1 LRKNQITIP
10 KVIGVAGRAR
20 VNTAAA
26 SGAKGIK
33 TIPGRSM
40 LKKTTLALAVLMAL
54 TGCDK
59 AQTPTQS
66 TETPTA
72 AVAEVKTLTSGI
84 EIANMDT
91 SVKPQQDFFRYVNG
105 NWLAKTE
112 IPADKGR
119 WGSFDELRENADKQV
134 LAIVQELAAKTAEP
148 GTDNQKI
155 SDFYRSY
162 MDTAKLD
169 ALGLEPLKADFA
181 KVDALTSH
189 ADLAK
194 LWGELQADR
203 TGTPVVLYVGQ
214 DQKASDQYITQAN
227 QAGLG
232 MPDRDYYLNSDEKSK
247 EIQQKYQAYISRVA
261 ELAGWTDP
269 AKVAAT
275 VYAIESKLAEAQ
287 WSRIQNRDRNATYN
301 KLSLTQLA
309 ETAPGFDWAALLSA
323 AKLAD
328 VKELVVRQ
336 PTYLTA
342 FAKLQSEIPVA
353 DWQTY
358 LKFHLVRANSQLLAS
373 SFDQAS
379 FEFYGKTLSGLEAQ
393 RDREKRAVS
402 ALEESLGFM
411 LGKIYVERHF
421 KPEAKER
428 MDQLI
433 KNLRVAFKQAIDGL
447 EWMSPETKKA
457 AQEKLTKFNA
467 KIGYPD
473 VWRDYSCLEI
483 KADDLIG
490 NMQRSSQCEFDR
502 MVAKLGKAVDRT
514 EWGMTPQTVNAYY
527 SSTMNEIVFPA
538 AILQPPFF
546 NVDADDAVNYGAI
559 GGVIGH
565 EITHGFDDQGRRS
578 DGNGNLTDWWQ
589 PTDAEQFKKRAQLM
603 IDQYSAFNP
612 IDDLKLQGALGL
624 GENIADL
631 GGLTVAFKAYQN
643 SLNGKPAA
651 VIDGFSG
658 DQRFFMGW
666 SQVWR
671 IKFRDASLR
680 QQVITGPHSPGMY
693 RVLGVLSNMPEFYQ
707 TYDVKPGDGMY
718 REEAVRVKIW

>member
-1 LRKNQITIP
+1 
-10 KVIGVAGRAR
+10 
-20 VNTAAA
+20 
-26 SGAKGIK
+26 
-33 TIPGRSM
+33 M
-40 LKKTTLALAVLMAL
+40 LNKSTLALAVLVAL
-54 TGCDK
+54 AGCDK

-66 TETPTA
+66 TETPAA

-84 EIANMDT
+84 ELSNMDT
-91 SVKPQQDFFRYVNG
+91 SVKPAQDFFRYVNG

-134 LAIVQELAAKTAEP
+134 LAIVQELAGQTAEQ
-148 GTDNQKI
+148 GTDTQKI

-162 MDTAKLD
+162 MDTATLD
-169 ALGLEPLKADFA
+169 TLGLEPLKADFT
-181 KVDALTSH
+181 KIEALASH
-189 ADLAK
+189 ADLAT
-194 LWGELQADR
+194 LWGELQAAR
-203 TGTPVVLYVGQ
+203 TGTPVVLFISQ
-214 DQKASDQYITQAN
+214 DQKASDQYITLAN
-227 QAGLG
+227 QSGLG
-232 MPDRDYYLNSDEKSK
+232 MPDRDYYLNTDEKSK
-247 EIQQKYQAYISRVA
+247 EIQQKYQAYISKVA
-261 ELAGWTDP
+261 ELAGWDDP

-287 WSRIQNRDRNATYN
+287 WSRVQNRDRNATYN
-301 KLSLTQLA
+301 KLTLAQLA
-309 ETAPGFDWAALLSA
+309 ETAPGFDWAALLGA
-323 AKLAD
+323 AKLSD
-328 VKELVVRQ
+328 VKEVVVRQ

-342 FAKLQSEIPVA
+342 FAKLQKEIPVA
-353 DWQTY
+353 DWQSY
-358 LKFHLVRANSQLLAS
+358 LKFHLVRANSELLAS
-373 SFDQAS
+373 GFDQAS

-393 RDREKRAVS
+393 REREKRAVA
-402 ALEESLGFM
+402 ALEGSLGFM

-428 MDQLI
+428 MDQMI
-433 KNLRVAFKQAIDGL
+433 KNMRVAFKEAIDGL
-447 EWMSPETKKA
+447 EWMTPETKKA
-457 AQEKLTKFNA
+457 AQEKLSKFNA

-473 VWRDYSCLEI
+473 VWRDYSCLEV
-483 KADDLIG
+483 KAGDLVG
-490 NMQRSSQCEFDR
+490 NIQRSSQCEFDR
-502 MVAKLGKAVDRT
+502 MVAKLGQPVDRT

-546 NVDADDAVNYGAI
+546 NVNADDAVNYGAI

-578 DGNGNLTDWWQ
+578 DGNGNLTDWWK
-589 PTDAEQFKKRAQLM
+589 PTDAEQFQKRAQLM

-631 GGLTVAFKAYQN
+631 GGLTVAFKAYQT
-643 SLNGKPAA
+643 SLQGKAA
-651 VIDGFSG
+651 PVIDGFSG

-707 TYDVKPGDGMY
+707 TFDVKPGDGMY
-718 REEAVRVKIW
+718 RDDAVRVKIW

>member
-1 LRKNQITIP
+1 
-10 KVIGVAGRAR
+10 
-20 VNTAAA
+20 
-26 SGAKGIK
+26 
-33 TIPGRSM
+33 M
-40 LKKTTLALAVLMAL
+40 LNKSTLALAVLFAL
-54 TGCDK
+54 AGCDK
-59 AQTPTQS
+59 AQTPTQT
-66 TETPTA
+66 TETPPA

-84 EIANMDT
+84 ELSNMDT
-91 SVKPQQDFFRYVNG
+91 NVKPQQDFFRYVNG

-134 LAIVQELAAKTAEP
+134 LAIVQELVAKTAEP
-148 GTDNQKI
+148 GTDIQKI

-162 MDTAKLD
+162 MDTATLD
-169 ALGLEPLKADFA
+169 TLGLEPLKAQFT
-181 KVDALTSH
+181 KVDAVSSH

-194 LWGELQADR
+194 LWGELQAER
-203 TGTPVVLYVGQ
+203 TGTPVVLFVGQ
-214 DQKASDQYITQAN
+214 DQKASDQYITLAN
-227 QAGLG
+227 QSGLG

-247 EIQQKYQAYISRVA
+247 EIQQKYQAYITKVA

-269 AKVAAT
+269 AKVATT
-275 VYAIESKLAEAQ
+275 VYAIESKLAQAQ
-287 WSRIQNRDRNATYN
+287 WSRVQNRDRNATYN
-301 KLSLTQLA
+301 KLTVAQLA
-309 ETAPGFDWAALLSA
+309 ETAPGFDWAALLGA

-328 VKELVVRQ
+328 VKEVVVRQ

-342 FAKLQSEIPVA
+342 FAKLQSEISVA

-393 RDREKRAVS
+393 RDREKRAVA

-433 KNLRVAFKQAIDGL
+433 KNMRVAFKQAIDGL

-473 VWRDYSCLEI
+473 VWRDYSCLEV
-483 KADDLIG
+483 KAGDLVG

-502 MVAKLGKAVDRT
+502 MVAKLGKPVDRT

-589 PTDAEQFKKRAQLM
+589 PIDAEQFQKRAQLM

-631 GGLTVAFKAYQN
+631 GGLTVAFKAYQT
-643 SLNGKPAA
+643 SLQGKPAA

-707 TYDVKPGDGMY
+707 TFDVKPGDGMY
-718 REEAVRVKIW
+718 RDDAVRVKIW

>member
-1 LRKNQITIP
+1 
-10 KVIGVAGRAR
+10 
-20 VNTAAA
+20 
-26 SGAKGIK
+26 
-33 TIPGRSM
+33 M
-40 LKKTTLALAVLMAL
+40 LHKSTLALAVLVAL
-54 TGCDK
+54 AGCDK
-59 AQTPTQS
+59 AQTPAQS
-66 TETPTA
+66 VETPTA

-84 EIANMDT
+84 ELSNMDT

-134 LAIVQELAAKTAEP
+134 LAIVQELAGQTAEP
-148 GTDNQKI
+148 GTDTQKI

-162 MDTAKLD
+162 MDTATLD
-169 ALGLEPLKADFA
+169 TLGLEPLKAHFA
-181 KVDALTSH
+181 KVDAVTSH
-189 ADLAK
+189 SDLAK
-194 LWGELQADR
+194 LWGELQAER
-203 TGTPVVLYVGQ
+203 TGTPVVLFVGQ
-214 DQKASDQYITQAN
+214 DQKASDQYITLAN
-227 QAGLG
+227 QSGLG

-247 EIQQKYQAYISRVA
+247 EIQQKYQAYISKVA
-261 ELAGWTDP
+261 ELAGWADP

-275 VYAIESKLAEAQ
+275 VYAIESKLAEVQ
-287 WSRIQNRDRNATYN
+287 WSRVQNRDRNATYN
-301 KLSLTQLA
+301 KLTLAQLA
-309 ETAPGFDWAALLSA
+309 ETAPGFDWAALLGA

-328 VKELVVRQ
+328 VNEVVVRQ

-358 LKFHLVRANSQLLAS
+358 LKFHMVRANSQLLAS

-393 RDREKRAVS
+393 RDREKRAVA

-428 MDQLI
+428 MDQMI
-433 KNLRVAFKQAIDGL
+433 KNMRVAFKEAIDGL

-473 VWRDYSCLEI
+473 VWRDYSCLEV
-483 KADDLIG
+483 KAGDLVG

-502 MVAKLGKAVDRT
+502 MVAKLGKPVDRT

-589 PTDAEQFKKRAQLM
+589 PTDAEQFQKRAQLM

-631 GGLTVAFKAYQN
+631 GGLTVAFKAYQT
-643 SLNGKPAA
+643 SLQGKPAA

-707 TYDVKPGDGMY
+707 TFDVKPGDGMY
-718 REEAVRVKIW
+718 RDDAVRVKIW

>member
-1 LRKNQITIP
+1 
-10 KVIGVAGRAR
+10 
-20 VNTAAA
+20 
-26 SGAKGIK
+26 
-33 TIPGRSM
+33 M
-40 LKKTTLALAVLMAL
+40 LKKSTLALAVLVAL
-54 TGCDK
+54 AGCEK
-59 AQTPTQS
+59 AQTPTQA
-66 TETPTA
+66 TDTAPA

-84 EIANMDT
+84 ELSNMDT

-148 GTDNQKI
+148 GSDTQKI
-155 SDFYRSY
+155 ADFYRSY
-162 MDTAKLD
+162 MDTATLD
-169 ALGLEPLKADFA
+169 SLGLEPLKADFA

-194 LWGELQADR
+194 LWGELQAYR
-203 TGTPVVLYVGQ
+203 TGTPVVLFVGQ
-214 DQKASDQYITQAN
+214 DQKASDQYITLAN
-227 QAGLG
+227 QSGLG
-232 MPDRDYYLNSDEKSK
+232 MPDRDYYLNTDEKSK
-247 EIQQKYQAYISRVA
+247 EIQQKYQAYITKVA
-261 ELAGWTDP
+261 ELAGWAEP
-269 AKVAAT
+269 AKVATT
-275 VYAIESKLAEAQ
+275 VYAIESKLAAAQ
-287 WSRIQNRDRNATYN
+287 WSRVQNRDRNATYN
-301 KLSLTQLA
+301 KLTVAQLA
-309 ETAPGFDWAALLSA
+309 ETAPGFDWAVLLGA

-328 VKELVVRQ
+328 VNEVVVRQ

-342 FAKLQSEIPVA
+342 FAKLQSEIPLA

-358 LKFHLVRANSQLLAS
+358 LKFHMVRASSELLAS

-393 RDREKRAVS
+393 REREKRAVA
-402 ALEESLGFM
+402 ALEDSLGFM
-411 LGKIYVERHF
+411 LGKMYVERHF

-428 MDQLI
+428 MDQMI
-433 KNLRVAFKQAIDGL
+433 KNMRVAFKEAIDGL
-447 EWMSPETKKA
+447 EWMSAETKKA
-457 AQEKLTKFNA
+457 AQEKLAKFNA

-473 VWRDYSCLEI
+473 VWRDYSCLEV
-483 KADDLIG
+483 KAGDLVG
-490 NMQRSSQCEFDR
+490 NMRRSGQCEFDR
-502 MVAKLGKAVDRT
+502 MVAKLGQPVDRN

-546 NVDADDAVNYGAI
+546 NVNADDAVNYGAI

-589 PTDAEQFKKRAQLM
+589 ATDAEQFQKRAQLM

-631 GGLTVAFKAYQN
+631 GGLTVAFKAYQT
-643 SLNGKPAA
+643 SLQGKPAA

-707 TYDVKPGDGMY
+707 TFDVKPGDGMY
-718 REEAVRVKIW
+718 RDDAVRVKIW

>member
-1 LRKNQITIP
+1 
-10 KVIGVAGRAR
+10 
-20 VNTAAA
+20 
-26 SGAKGIK
+26 
-33 TIPGRSM
+33 M
-40 LKKTTLALAVLMAL
+40 LNKSTLALAVLLAL
-54 TGCDK
+54 AGCDK

-66 TETPTA
+66 TETPVA
-72 AVAEVKTLTSGI
+72 AAAEVKTLTSGV
-84 EIANMDT
+84 ELSNMDT

-134 LAIVQELAAKTAEP
+134 LAIVQELAGKTAEP
-148 GTDNQKI
+148 GSDVQKI
-155 SDFYRSY
+155 ADLYRSY
-162 MDTAKLD
+162 MDTATLD
-169 ALGLEPLKADFA
+169 TLGLEPLKADFA
-181 KVDALTSH
+181 KVDAVTSH
-189 ADLAK
+189 AELAK
-194 LWGELQADR
+194 LWGELQAER
-203 TGTPVVLYVGQ
+203 TGTPVVLFVGQ
-214 DQKASDQYITQAN
+214 DQKASDQYITLASQS
-227 QAGLG
+227 GLG

-247 EIQQKYQAYISRVA
+247 EIQQKYQAYITKVA
-261 ELAGWTDP
+261 ELALWTDP

-275 VYAIESKLAEAQ
+275 VYAIETKLAEAQ

-301 KLSLTQLA
+301 KLSLAQLA
-309 ETAPGFDWAALLSA
+309 ETAPGFDWAALLGA

-328 VKELVVRQ
+328 VNEIVVRQ

-402 ALEESLGFM
+402 ALEDTLGFM

-433 KNLRVAFKQAIDGL
+433 KNMRVAFKEAIDGL

-473 VWRDYSCLEI
+473 VWRDYSCLDV
-483 KADDLIG
+483 KAGDLVG
-490 NMQRSSQCEFDR
+490 NMRRSSQCEFDR
-502 MVAKLGKAVDRT
+502 MVAKLGKPVDRT

-589 PTDAEQFKKRAQLM
+589 PIDAEQFQKRAQLM

-631 GGLTVAFKAYQN
+631 GGLTVAFKAYQT
-643 SLNGKPAA
+643 SLQGKPAA

-707 TYDVKPGDGMY
+707 TFDVKPGDGMY
-718 REEAVRVKIW
+718 RDDAVRVKIW